1 MMKLLTEAVKAKHR
15 YMVIYLLRTK
25 ILRKN
30 KHYLTPDGHTTDVL
44 NEWYLTI
51 FTKKFRH

>member
-1 MMKLLTEAVKAKHR
+1 MMKLLTEIVKAKHR
-15 YMVIYLLRTK
+15 YMVIYLLHTK

-30 KHYLTPDGHTTDVL
+30 KHYLTPDTHTTYVL

-51 FTKKFRH
+51 FTKKFHH

>member
-30 KHYLTPDGHTTDVL
+30 KHYLTPDAHTTDVL
-44 NEWYLTI
+44 NELYLTI
-51 FTKKFRH
+51 FTKKFRR